1 MGVLYILKSYINVR
15 GIVIWVLF
23 IGESVVNIFGGDV
36 IGIGECRLIIGGE
49 RVKVVKTILGV

>member
-49 RVKVVKTILGV
+49 GVKVVKTILGV